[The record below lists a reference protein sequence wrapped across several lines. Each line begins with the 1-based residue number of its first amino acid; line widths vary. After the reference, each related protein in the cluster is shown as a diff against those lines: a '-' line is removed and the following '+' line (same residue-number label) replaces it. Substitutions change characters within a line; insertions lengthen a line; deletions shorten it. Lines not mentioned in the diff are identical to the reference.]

1 MRKFKIIIPEKCNSN
16 AERYFNAS
24 SALFFLN
31 QATFAWIEM
40 DAINCNLFIFNDRKN
55 GIEWRVNDI
64 WKKKS
69 NRILFT
75 KKDKNTW
82 IEDTRIEKRHEIIG
96 I

>member
-1 MRKFKIIIPEKCNSN
+1 MKMAVYWILYLERSRMEKKWAKIIDLMRKFKIIIPEKCNSN

-55 GIEWRVNDI
+55 VA
-64 WKKKS
+64 
-69 NRILFT
+69 
-75 KKDKNTW
+75 
-82 IEDTRIEKRHEIIG
+82 
-96 I
+96 